1 MATNNPRPVSYIG
14 AKLPCPRSTENNVD
28 WCSGDLSLGLE
39 SGFGERVSGSVVDVG
54 GSGLGPRVYGY
65 SRQCVISFLPAIL
78 YRHTTQYTQ
87 YITTRYL
94 GITKYSDIIA
104 CLFDPS

>member
-39 SGFGERVSGSVVDVG
+39 SGFGERISRSVVDVG
-54 GSGLGPRVYGY
+54 GSGLGPRVYDSMGTAANASY
-65 SRQCVISFLPAIL
+65 PFCQLFCTAIRRNTL
-78 YRHTTQYTQ
+78 H
-87 YITTRYL
+87 I
-94 GITKYSDIIA
+94 
-104 CLFDPS
+104 